1 MESSHRHRSRVAA
14 PDVRKLGR
22 ERTVKL
28 GVSPNSNQS
37 PTGPVPEPMSPVRTF
52 SQDITITSTVLGE
65 PDVRVQKNE
74 LGFYFTSYTKITQ
87 SGSNTSM

>member
-1 MESSHRHRSRVAA
+1 MESSHRYQSRVAA

-37 PTGPVPEPMSPVRTF
+37 PTGPIPEPMSAVRTF
-52 SQDITITSTVLGE
+52 SQDITITSMVLGE
-65 PDVRVQKNE
+65 PNVHVQKNE
-74 LGFYFTSYTKITQ
+74 LGFYFTSCIKITQ
-87 SGSNTSM
+87 S